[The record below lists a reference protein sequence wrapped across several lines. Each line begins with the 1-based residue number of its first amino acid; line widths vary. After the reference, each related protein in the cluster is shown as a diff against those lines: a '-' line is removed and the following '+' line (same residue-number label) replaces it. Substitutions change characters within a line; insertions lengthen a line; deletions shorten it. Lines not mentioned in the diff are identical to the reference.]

1 MLEITVREFLQRYEN
16 PFRTV
21 IVHEGDTIGEILA
34 KMIERNEE
42 RIVFVADEQN
52 RLKGIITAGTLARH
66 VMHEE
71 ISPNRGFLP
80 ASSIIH
86 YLTAEHARDIMD
98 KDVVYCKEEEPLEE
112 AFAKMFGKKID
123 KTIPVVDDE
132 MHIVDS
138 LNIISIIA
146 FRLKNGSE

>member
-1 MLEITVREFLQRYEN
+1 MGEITVKEFLQRYEN

-21 IVHEGDTIGEILA
+21 IVRESDTIAEILA
-34 KMIERNEE
+34 KMIEQNEE
-42 RIVFVADEQN
+42 RVVYVADEEN

-71 ISPNRGFLP
+71 ISPSKGFLP

-86 YLTAEHARDIMD
+86 YLTAEHARDIMV
-98 KDVVYCKEEEPLEE
+98 KDVVYCKADEPLEE

-132 MHIVDS
+132 MRIVDS

-146 FRLKNGSE
+146 FRLKKGSK